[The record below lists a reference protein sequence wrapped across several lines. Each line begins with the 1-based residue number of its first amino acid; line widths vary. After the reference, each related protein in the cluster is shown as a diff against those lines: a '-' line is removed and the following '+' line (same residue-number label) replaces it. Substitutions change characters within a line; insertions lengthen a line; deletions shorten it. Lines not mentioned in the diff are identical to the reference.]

1 VGKKGGLEV
10 VYEIQPEKKRKFRT
24 RVVHRNMLLP
34 VTEMFEEKEKTN
46 PEPIK
51 KTSENLSRFATNSQD
66 VNEDTPNQDDSQE
79 LLLPDDDDYT
89 YDDLIERP
97 SWLTTDSQEDNEE
110 TTINTEEMDVVA
122 EEWMKQEL
130 QIKIHQKY
138 R

>member
-1 VGKKGGLEV
+1 
-10 VYEIQPEKKRKFRT
+10 
-24 RVVHRNMLLP
+24 MLLP

-97 SWLTTDSQEDNEE
+97 SWLTTDSREDNEE
-110 TTINTEEMDVVA
+110 T
-122 EEWMKQEL
+122 Q
-130 QIKIHQKY
+130 
-138 R
+138 